1 MSLSSKKSLLQD
13 NVLIV
18 IPDFIKTNK
27 MCLVCDFVY
36 HVIAMKKQCKR
47 IDTL

>member
-1 MSLSSKKSLLQD
+1 MPFSSEKSQLQA

-27 MCLVCDFVY
+27 MYILCVFL
-36 HVIAMKKQCKR
+36 HI
-47 IDTL
+47 LLLL